1 MTQIAIPHV
10 GTVALSKENGRG
22 VAIVVCVSE
31 FPESLVSD
39 SKPRV
44 SRLRTRLSLG
54 LGLESMA
61 LTRLGLGLGLV
72 NTFYAVFSSKLG

>member
-1 MTQIAIPHV
+1 MVQQDPEQNA
-10 GTVALSKENGRG
+10 SYSR
-22 VAIVVCVSE
+22 SE

-44 SRLRTRLSLG
+44 SRLRTRVSLG

-61 LTRLGLGLGLV
+61 LTRLGLGLV
-72 NTFYAVFSSKLG
+72 NTFLAVFSSKLGQK